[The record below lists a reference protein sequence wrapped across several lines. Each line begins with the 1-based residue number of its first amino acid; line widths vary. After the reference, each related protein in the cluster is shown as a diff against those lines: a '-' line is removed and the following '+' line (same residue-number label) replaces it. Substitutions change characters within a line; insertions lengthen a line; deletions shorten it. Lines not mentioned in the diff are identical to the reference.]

1 MRITKVYTRT
11 GDDGT
16 TGLANGKRVPK
27 DSKRVRLFGSLDELN
42 ASIGVALV
50 ENLNKDITSVLQDVQ
65 NDLFNIGGE
74 VSVVDKELGLI
85 TTEDVQKLENVIDS
99 LNETLAPLEEFVMPG
114 GSKGSALLHKART
127 VCRRTE
133 RDLVSLSHEEN
144 INIFHLHYLNRLS
157 DYLFVAARYQND
169 IDGSSEELWEK

>member
-27 DSKRVRLFGSLDELN
+27 DSKKVRLLGSLDELN

-85 TTEDVQKLENVIDS
+85 TAEDLS
-99 LNETLAPLEEFVMPG
+99 LI
-114 GSKGSALLHKART
+114 H
-127 VCRRTE
+127 
-133 RDLVSLSHEEN
+133 
-144 INIFHLHYLNRLS
+144 I
-157 DYLFVAARYQND
+157 
-169 IDGSSEELWEK
+169 